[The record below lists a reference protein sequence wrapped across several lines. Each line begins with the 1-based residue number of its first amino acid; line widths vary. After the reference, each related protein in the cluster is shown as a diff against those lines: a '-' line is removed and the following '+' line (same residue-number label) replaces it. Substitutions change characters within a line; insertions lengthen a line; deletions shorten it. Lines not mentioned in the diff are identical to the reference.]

1 MIGIDTNVL
10 LRHFVQDDPV
20 QSAEATRLL
29 TDECTVARPGFI
41 GIVVL
46 CELAWVLARFYRY
59 GRDDVLAAIRT
70 LLATSTARVQEAQL
84 VRQAVDRVE
93 HEGGDFPD
101 HLILLLNLQNR
112 CDVTVTFDRRFA
124 RLPGTRLLSP

>member
-1 MIGIDTNVL
+1 
-10 LRHFVQDDPV
+10 
-20 QSAEATRLL
+20 
-29 TDECTVARPGFI
+29 
-41 GIVVL
+41 
-46 CELAWVLARFYRY
+46 VLARFYRY

-101 HLILLLNLQNR
+101 HLILLLNLQNS
-112 CDVTVTFDRRFA
+112 CDVSVTLNRRFA